1 MRKVVHLAV
10 VVAVAVMLPATAS
23 AQFDLSRALGAF
35 FGAITKTEQTEK
47 KEQAAEAEQTKEQ
60 TKEQAEQ
67 TKPQTQRPQ
76 QNPFEMLQQLQ
87 QQQQPQKSPFEILAE
102 NAPSARLLQGS
113 WLYSDAGAEY
123 LGVNPL
129 ADMAIAQVEQYAKSR
144 IVAAGIKPGSFS
156 VTLRRN
162 GTGTITFGE
171 RTLSGRYVYNAEN
184 ATIIISG
191 TINNVAVSVSG
202 YVRYADGNLDILVE
216 ATSALDA
223 LLKVYPELATDQTV
237 QMVSGMLSS
246 FPGVYATV
254 VKSGQR

>member
-47 KEQAAEAEQTKEQ
+47 KEQAAEAEQTKGQTEQ
-60 TKEQAEQ
+60 TEQ
-67 TKPQTQRPQ
+67 TKPETQRPQ

-102 NAPSARLLQGS
+102 NAPAARLLQGS

-246 FPGVYATV
+246 FPGVYAKATF
-254 VKSGQR
+254 SQM

>member
-47 KEQAAEAEQTKEQ
+47 KEQAAEAEQHKEQ
-60 TKEQAEQ
+60 TKEQTEQ
-67 TKPQTQRPQ
+67 TKPHTQSPQ

-102 NAPSARLLQGS
+102 NAPAARLLQGS

-129 ADMAIAQVEQYAKSR
+129 ADMAIAQAEQYAKSR

-246 FPGVYATV
+246 FPGVYAKATF
-254 VKSGQR
+254 SQM

>member
-60 TKEQAEQ
+60 TAGQTEQ
-67 TKPQTQRPQ
+67 TKPETQRPQ

-102 NAPSARLLQGS
+102 NAPAARLLQGS

-129 ADMAIAQVEQYAKSR
+129 ADMAIAQAEQYAKSR

-171 RTLSGRYVYNAEN
+171 RTLSGRYVYNADN

-246 FPGVYATV
+246 FPGVYAKATF
-254 VKSGQR
+254 SQM

>member
-1 MRKVVHLAV
+1 MRKVVYLAV

-47 KEQAAEAEQTKEQ
+47 KEQAAEAEQHKEQ
-60 TKEQAEQ
+60 TKEQTEQ
-67 TKPQTQRPQ
+67 TKPETQRPQ

-102 NAPSARLLQGS
+102 NAPAARLLQGS

-129 ADMAIAQVEQYAKSR
+129 ADMAIAQAEQYAKSR

-246 FPGVYATV
+246 FPGVYAKATF
-254 VKSGQR
+254 SQM

>member
-1 MRKVVHLAV
+1 MRKVVYLAV

-47 KEQAAEAEQTKEQ
+47 KEQAAEAEQHKEQ
-60 TKEQAEQ
+60 TKEQTEQ
-67 TKPQTQRPQ
+67 TKPQAQRPQ

-102 NAPSARLLQGS
+102 NAPAARLLQGS

-129 ADMAIAQVEQYAKSR
+129 ADMAIAQAEQYAKSR

-246 FPGVYATV
+246 FPGVYAKATF
-254 VKSGQR
+254 SQM

>member
-47 KEQAAEAEQTKEQ
+47 KEQAAEAEQHKEQ
-60 TKEQAEQ
+60 TAGQAEQ

-87 QQQQPQKSPFEILAE
+87 QSQQPQKSPFEILAE
-102 NAPSARLLQGS
+102 NAPAARQLQSS

-246 FPGVYATV
+246 FPGVYAKATF
-254 VKSGQR
+254 SQM

>member
-47 KEQAAEAEQTKEQ
+47 KEQAAEAEQHKEQ
-60 TKEQAEQ
+60 TAGQTEQ

-102 NAPSARLLQGS
+102 NAPAARLLQGS

-246 FPGVYATV
+246 FPGVYAKATF
-254 VKSGQR
+254 SQM